1 MLLEKN
7 ELDHLQTSA
16 PNHSSFSI
24 SWHVYCL
31 CYTPSLIG
39 VFEPIS
45 QQWEGER
52 KRGTSLILQL
62 GPSQKQTKLLTLV
75 YFRKEFAGR
84 KTANSQTIP
93 RFPEMSGK
101 PSAPGTTVLTTARV
115 TDSSNLMVKPPPG
128 APGHPASPAVP
139 PPTGMGCRDLC
150 PPLGKAHS
158 PYHSSPRQHCQLA
171 ELGLCP
177 HPSARDLGEHVA
189 SLLRQPWWMVEPK
202 DKWV

>member
-1 MLLEKN
+1 
-7 ELDHLQTSA
+7 
-16 PNHSSFSI
+16 
-24 SWHVYCL
+24 
-31 CYTPSLIG
+31 
-39 VFEPIS
+39 
-45 QQWEGER
+45 
-52 KRGTSLILQL
+52 
-62 GPSQKQTKLLTLV
+62 
-75 YFRKEFAGR
+75 
-84 KTANSQTIP
+84 
-93 RFPEMSGK
+93 MSGK

-158 PYHSSPRQHCQLA
+158 PYHSSPRQRCQLA